1 MTIDRRALAFTLI
14 GWCAALLPADRASWA
29 AAMRAELSVIEGGDA
44 ALSFAAG
51 CVWGAIK
58 ERTLTMNF
66 AVQSVRVA
74 TILGM
79 VALALMAAMAAG
91 RLADVQAP
99 TALVFGL
106 TSALFATGAVWSY
119 LRGPLALVQAASAMI
134 PFYIIAYAFVL
145 SQKNIAPEW
154 VNAKLYEA
162 LAVEG
167 IVIWAALLAGGIFM
181 LRGGTL
187 SINTHREIGS

>member
-1 MTIDRRALAFTLI
+1 MNTDRRALAYTLI
-14 GWCAALLPADRASWA
+14 GWCAALLPAGRASWA
-29 AAMRAELSVIEGGDA
+29 AAMKAELSAIGDGDA

-66 AVQSVRVA
+66 AVQSVRFA

-79 VALALMAAMAAG
+79 VALALIAAMTA
-91 RLADVQAP
+91 RRMADVQAP
-99 TALVFGL
+99 SALVFGL

-119 LRGPLALVQAASAMI
+119 LRGPLALVRAASSMI

-145 SQKNIAPEW
+145 SQKDIAPEW
-154 VNAKLYEA
+154 ANARLYEA
-162 LAVEG
+162 LAFEG

-187 SINTHREIGS
+187 SFNTRK

>member
-1 MTIDRRALAFTLI
+1 MNTDRRALAYTLI
-14 GWCAALLPADRASWA
+14 GWCAALLPAGRASWA
-29 AAMRAELSVIEGGDA
+29 AAMKAELSAFEDGDA

-66 AVQSVRVA
+66 AVQTVRFA
-74 TILGM
+74 AILGM
-79 VALALMAAMAAG
+79 VALALIAAMTAG
-91 RLADVQAP
+91 RMANVQAP
-99 TALVFGL
+99 SALVFGL

-119 LRGPLALVQAASAMI
+119 LRGPLALVQAASSMI

-145 SQKNIAPEW
+145 SQKGIAPEW
-154 VNAKLYEA
+154 ANARLYEA

-181 LRGGTL
+181 LRVGTL
-187 SINTHREIGS
+187 SFNTRK